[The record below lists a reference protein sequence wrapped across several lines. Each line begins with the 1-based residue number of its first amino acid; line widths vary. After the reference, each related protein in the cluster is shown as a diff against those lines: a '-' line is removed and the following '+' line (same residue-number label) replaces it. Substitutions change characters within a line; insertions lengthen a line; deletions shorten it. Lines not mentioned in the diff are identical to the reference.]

1 MNLENCFLS
10 QKMKKKILTKKKLRI
25 LIFLHGTTI
34 MHRNAR
40 GLSREEI
47 IKQIIDGI
55 DDSISDFGSYI
66 PIGNVVKKL
75 KTWQSQGAEILYLS
89 SHRTPENIKKDKL
102 VLEKYD
108 FPKGPI
114 FYRKEKSWI
123 SPIEEAKP
131 DILIED
137 DCESIGGEHQ
147 MTYPNLN
154 QEWRSKLISIV
165 IKEFNGIDNLPDD
178 INNFETLGSEIG

>member
-1 MNLENCFLS
+1 MR
-10 QKMKKKILTKKKLRI
+10 KKKLTKKKPRI
-25 LIFLHGTTI
+25 LIFLHGTSI

-47 IKQIIDGI
+47 IKQIIDDL

-75 KTWQSQGAEILYLS
+75 TTWQIQGAEILYLS
-89 SHRTPENIKKDKL
+89 SHRTPENIKKDEL
-102 VLEKYD
+102 VLKKYG

-114 FYRKEKSWI
+114 FYRKGNSWI
-123 SPIEEAKP
+123 LPIKEAKP

-137 DCESIGGEHQ
+137 NCESIGGEHQ

-154 QEWRSKLISIV
+154 KEWKSKLISIV
-165 IKEFNGIDNLPDD
+165 IKEFDGIDNLPDN
-178 INNFETLGSEIG
+178 INELKK